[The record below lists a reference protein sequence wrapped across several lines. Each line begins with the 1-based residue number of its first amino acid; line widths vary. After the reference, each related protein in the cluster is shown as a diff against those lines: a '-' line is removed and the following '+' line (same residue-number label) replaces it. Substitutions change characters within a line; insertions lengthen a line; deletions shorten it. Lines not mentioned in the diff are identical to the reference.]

1 MENSNKTNV
10 QICDTCCLCYGAKRA
25 LEGAINAKKQGKNVV
40 LFKEI
45 LHNKR
50 AVQTLTSLGILV
62 KDNLSEFSTNDYVIL
77 RAHGEG
83 KDTYKYLQEN
93 NISYLDLT
101 CPNVLNINK
110 LVEKM
115 DNLGYKI
122 ILVGKY
128 GYKTGKMHPEVLG
141 TSKWCNNPIFIEDL
155 EEVLSIPLDYDKYFL
170 VVQTTFNQTKALKII
185 DVVKNRLKDKVFEY
199 KNTTCSAQRLINEKS
214 QLLAQKVDKMIVVG
228 GKNSSNSKELFNNLQ
243 TIVTTYFAEDL
254 SEVKALVK
262 ENKLVCGDKIG
273 LTGGASTLIDELQE
287 IKDYLL
293 GALYE

>member
-62 KDNLSEFSTNDYVIL
+62 KDNLSEFSTSDYVIL

-185 DVVKNRLKDKVFEY
+185 DEVKNRLKDKVFEY

>member
-122 ILVGKY
+122 ILIGKY

-185 DVVKNRLKDKVFEY
+185 DEVKNRLKDKVFEY

-228 GKNSSNSKELFNNLQ
+228 GKNSSNSKEIFNNLQ

>member
-62 KDNLSEFSTNDYVIL
+62 KDNLSEFSTNDYVVL

-185 DVVKNRLKDKVFEY
+185 DEVKNRLKDKVFEY